1 MGESPVPA
9 AAGHAAPTKLCSSH
23 CVKRR
28 RTASSA
34 AADAICAH
42 TARPRPLAL
51 PPVQAINPYFWH
63 AFFTRTHLAH
73 PQELP
78 DVERAESR
86 HSRATKARRCAS
98 VRTSDCRR
106 PAPPAPGC
114 EPAWPGPRLRN
125 HLRSFTIGTFLYYLY
140 CLIVGS
146 ASPWTCISSCA
157 LPRTPH
163 RCAPAA
169 VRARAAR
176 PLAGPHRAPWR

>member
-1 MGESPVPA
+1 VPA

-78 DVERAESR
+78 DVERAEGR
-86 HSRATKARRCAS
+86 RSRATKRAGAPARAPLDAADQLRQ
-98 VRTSDCRR
+98 RR
-106 PAPPAPGC
+106 VANQRGQVPAC
-114 EPAWPGPRLRN
+114 ETIYAALLLGP
-125 HLRSFTIGTFLYYLY
+125 FCI
-140 CLIVGS
+140 
-146 ASPWTCISSCA
+146 TCI
-157 LPRTPH
+157 
-163 RCAPAA
+163 
-169 VRARAAR
+169 V
-176 PLAGPHRAPWR
+176 